1 MAFPSLEEALNKVSN
16 RYLLVVLSAK
26 RARQLNRGAQTRVE
40 IQAQEADQRGP
51 GRDRRRQGRVPRE
64 GRGRDR
70 RDERRPRR
78 PGDHPR
84 RHRLHRRLQGGLPA
98 ARADAGRRPR
108 HRVPDRARARVRGA
122 AHLPHALGPAGAHQT
137 CSTRRATRRWSTWPW
152 PSGRRPWWWRR
163 PPPTCS
169 AKAAHGIADDF
180 LTTLLL
186 AARCP
191 VIMAPAMDGG
201 MWEHPAVAAN
211 VATLRARGVV
221 VLEPDAGALASGLSA
236 RGRLPE
242 VDVIIEAMLSALTP
256 ARDLAGDRVVVTA
269 GPTREPIDPVRYISN
284 RSSGRMGY
292 ALAAAAA
299 RRGAQVTLVSGP
311 TALAPP
317 AGAAF
322 VPVQTAEE
330 MREAVLHHAERAS
343 IVIKAAAVAD
353 YRVQRPADQKIKGKR
368 DLTLELTPNPDIL
381 AEVAARGRGGFIVG
395 FAAETN
401 DVVANAR
408 AKLDGQGHR
417 PARRQRRE
425 PPRHRLRRRGQRGA
439 ADRPLGRQPG
449 AGPDA
454 EARGSRRHPRRDPA
468 RCAPLTR
475 RERPSTE
482 RRSAGRAGRRPRR
495 PRRHASLPPRPRR
508 RERADRQRLLAVAGR
523 GAARARSP
531 LAGLQAVQALRGA
544 PLDRVRLRQP
554 RGRPG
559 RDRRGPRRGRGR
571 PGATVRRPRRPAPH
585 QDAGVGEAHARR
597 GLHLQHGQV
606 PPARQPESR
615 ERTSWRRARRSWP
628 SNSASSSRR

>member
-1 MAFPSLEEALNKVSN
+1 MSVALDGREIILGVTGSIAAYKAV
-16 RYLLVVLSAK
+16 YLLREL
-26 RARQLNRGAQTRVE
+26 TR
-40 IQAQEADQRGP
+40 
-51 GRDRRRQGRVPRE
+51 
-64 GRGRDR
+64 
-70 RDERRPRR
+70 
-78 PGDHPR
+78 
-84 RHRLHRRLQGGLPA
+84 
-98 ARADAGRRPR
+98 
-108 HRVPDRARARVRGA
+108 
-122 AHLPHALGPAGAHQT
+122 AGALVTVCLSEHAREFVGPLT
-137 CSTRRATRRWSTWPW
+137 FRTL
-152 PSGRRPWWWRR
+152 SGRPVLTSLFD
-163 PPPTCS
+163 PQSDAAVEHVALAEQAAAVVVAPAT
-169 AKAAHGIADDF
+169 ANLLGKAAHGIADDF
-180 LTTLLL
+180 LTTMLL

-201 MWEHPAVAAN
+201 MWTHPAVAAN

-311 TALAPP
+311 TALVPP

-408 AKLDGQGHR
+408 AKLTAKGIDLLVANDVSRRDIGFDAEDNEVLLIDRWGGSRALARMPKPAVADAILDEILALRAAH
-417 PARRQRRE
+417 PARK
-425 PPRHRLRRRGQRGA
+425 
-439 ADRPLGRQPG
+439 
-449 AGPDA
+449 
-454 EARGSRRHPRRDPA
+454 
-468 RCAPLTR
+468 
-475 RERPSTE
+475 
-482 RRSAGRAGRRPRR
+482 
-495 PRRHASLPPRPRR
+495 
-508 RERADRQRLLAVAGR
+508 AV
-523 GAARARSP
+523 
-531 LAGLQAVQALRGA
+531 
-544 PLDRVRLRQP
+544 
-554 RGRPG
+554 
-559 RDRRGPRRGRGR
+559 
-571 PGATVRRPRRPAPH
+571 H
-585 QDAGVGEAHARR
+585 
-597 GLHLQHGQV
+597 
-606 PPARQPESR
+606 
-615 ERTSWRRARRSWP
+615 
-628 SNSASSSRR
+628 